1 MAKGPAR
8 IVVLGRSKN
17 KSKQV
22 NNFLREIFTQEIPA
36 EFISQITLKYEDGS
50 SKELDNIEEDL
61 VLDDLAGLFS
71 NENDMNDIVNEI
83 EIIVELD
90 LIQKKNNKQTRTLL
104 GKHFTLP
111 KE

>member
-1 MAKGPAR
+1 MAKGPVR

-71 NENDMNDIVNEI
+71 NDNAVNEI

-90 LIQKKNNKQTRTLL
+90 LIHKKIKISLL
-104 GKHFTLP
+104 R
-111 KE
+111 

>member
-61 VLDDLAGLFS
+61 VLDDLTWLF
-71 NENDMNDIVNEI
+71 NNDNVVNEI

-90 LIQKKNNKQTRTLL
+90 LIQKKINKQTRTLL

>member
-1 MAKGPAR
+1 MAKGPVR

-50 SKELDNIEEDL
+50 SMELDNIEEDL

-71 NENDMNDIVNEI
+71 NDNAVNEI

-90 LIQKKNNKQTRTLL
+90 LIHKKINKQTRTLL

>member
-1 MAKGPAR
+1 MAKVPAR

-71 NENDMNDIVNEI
+71 NDNAVNEI

-90 LIQKKNNKQTRTLL
+90 LIHKKINKQTRTLL

>member
-1 MAKGPAR
+1 VAKGPVR

-71 NENDMNDIVNEI
+71 NDNAVNEI

-90 LIQKKNNKQTRTLL
+90 LIHKKINKQTRTLL

>member
-1 MAKGPAR
+1 MAKGPVR

-71 NENDMNDIVNEI
+71 NDNAVNEI

-90 LIQKKNNKQTRTLL
+90 LIHKKINKQTRTLL